1 MNIISRQMNEIS
13 PDEERIQTNIK
24 PGQRLRKIALELQDT
39 ERTYVKVRGLV
50 GSLKGNIMSHRK
62 LGGEQNHGNI
72 SEY

>member
-50 GSLKGNIMSHRK
+50 GSLKGNIMSQHN
-62 LGGEQNHGNI
+62 LGREQNHGNI